1 MHESWQIRSS
11 NITTSEHHREFVS
24 SFYFHKC
31 VFFPEGSTSCAS
43 TGPDALHTFT
53 KVQTKIID

>member
-1 MHESWQIRSS
+1 MKADRSDQVILLLP
-11 NITTSEHHREFVS
+11 NITEFVS